1 MTSMLHVTRLR
12 RLWAKFSE
20 NLYMKSPYEEGVRKT
35 TVQHLRRELDDWQAS
50 LPAQLNISRSH
61 PLSVFASSEWFQL
74 AYDHSILL
82 LYRPYIT
89 STVSQTGP
97 FSDRHGVTSSDEQ
110 ETIDRAFEECSV
122 RAREICLLYRRLYQ
136 SSSIQFT
143 WGSLHI
149 LFLGGLTYLYCLW
162 RSKRV
167 REMTRQTDVVSTCM
181 ACSTVLVIIAERWN
195 LATSYR
201 DLFQTLSERTTSMV
215 LGNGNLEPSQRPST
229 EPQLGFGLPESPEG
243 HLQDWIMNLHEM
255 SIPQESEWLV
265 QDLLQGDPQ
274 FRSNTFYSDEFNYP
288 PGPSMIPGAT
298 EQCSGERYG
307 DPT

>member
-1 MTSMLHVTRLR
+1 
-12 RLWAKFSE
+12 
-20 NLYMKSPYEEGVRKT
+20 MKSFYEEGMRKAT
-35 TVQHLRRELDDWQAS
+35 IEQLRRELDDWQAS
-50 LPAQLNISRSH
+50 LPNQLSPSRSH

-89 STVSQTGP
+89 GTVCQEGP
-97 FSDRHGVTSSDEQ
+97 SSDRYGVTSDDEQ
-110 ETIDRAFEECSV
+110 EAIDRAFEECSV

-201 DLFQTLSERTTSMV
+201 DLFQTLSERTTCMV
-215 LGNGNLEPSQRPST
+215 LGTGNLEPSRRPST
-229 EPQLGFGLPESPEG
+229 EPQLDFGIPAAPEE
-243 HLQDWIMNLHEM
+243 HLQDWIMNLNEM

-265 QDLLQGDPQ
+265 QELLQGDPQ
-274 FRSNTFYSDEFNYP
+274 FQPPAFYGDELNYP
-288 PGPSMIPGAT
+288 AGPSMMSGAS
-298 EQCSGERYG
+298 EHYG
-307 DPT
+307 DPTQ

>member
-1 MTSMLHVTRLR
+1 MTGALHVIRLR

-20 NLYMKSPYEEGVRKT
+20 DLYMKSSLEDGSRKN
-35 TVQHLRRELDDWQAS
+35 TVGSFRSELDEWRTS
-50 LPAQLNISRSH
+50 LPSQLNFSRSH

-89 STVSQTGP
+89 STVCQPGP
-97 FSDRHGVTSSDEQ
+97 FHDHLGMTSDDEQ

-167 REMTRQTDVVSTCM
+167 REMTKQTDVVSTCM
-181 ACSTVLVIIAERWN
+181 TCSTVLVIIAERWN

-201 DLFQTLSERTTSMV
+201 DLFETLSERTTSMV
-215 LGNGNLEPSQRPST
+215 FGNGNLVEPSQRTST
-229 EPQLGFGLPESPEG
+229 GLHPGFDAPLNEAPM
-243 HLQDWIMNLHEM
+243 QDWIMNLNDM

-265 QDLLQGDPQ
+265 QELLQGDPQ
-274 FRSNTFYSDEFNYP
+274 FQPDAFYNEEVNYATGSTILPDASGQYDNT
-288 PGPSMIPGAT
+288 T
-298 EQCSGERYG
+298 
-307 DPT
+307 